1 MAGWRATQDFLQST
15 ALRPNGKLV
24 RTNPSSKRTLE
35 SRIHWFDN
43 VLERAPEQMWPA
55 VAHPRILDALGA
67 IVGPFAQV
75 DNFTLAAFPSEH
87 EKLGVGGGIDV
98 ASGFHRDRYSHLPRG
113 HYETP
118 SAVNAIWYLQDLTD
132 EFGPLRVIPGSHIHP
147 LTIADE
153 ARSLPHPDEELVRM
167 KAGDVVLVHNGC
179 IRECSTGRLG
189 LLPTRPTLTVGRCC
203 AQTPARPTPPGR
215 SAISTPSSTTAAG

>member
-1 MAGWRATQDFLQST
+1 MAGWRATQDYLQST
-15 ALRPNGKLV
+15 TLRPNGKLV

-87 EKLGVGGGIDV
+87 EKMGKGGGINT
-98 ASGFHRDRYSHLPRG
+98 ASGFHRCALFFHKSLSIYLVTRTVCPLPQR
-113 HYETP
+113 
-118 SAVNAIWYLQDLTD
+118 
-132 EFGPLRVIPGSHIHP
+132 PLLAP
-147 LTIADE
+147 A
-153 ARSLPHPDEELVRM
+153 
-167 KAGDVVLVHNGC
+167 
-179 IRECSTGRLG
+179 
-189 LLPTRPTLTVGRCC
+189 
-203 AQTPARPTPPGR
+203 ARPL
-215 SAISTPSSTTAAG
+215 